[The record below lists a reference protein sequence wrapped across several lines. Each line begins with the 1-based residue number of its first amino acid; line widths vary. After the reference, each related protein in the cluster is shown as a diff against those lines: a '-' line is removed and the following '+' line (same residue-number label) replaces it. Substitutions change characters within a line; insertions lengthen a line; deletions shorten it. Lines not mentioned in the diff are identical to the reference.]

1 MKLSVKTFL
10 LIALFLSVQFS
21 GIETS
26 LNAAPPA
33 LDPTFQDLEGPMVQ
47 MDERAYDF
55 GLVGGHDRIEHT
67 FHVKN
72 PGSAALEIH
81 NVQVS

>member
-1 MKLSVKTFL
+1 MKLCVKTFL
-10 LIALFLSVQFS
+10 LIALFLWVQFGGS
-21 GIETS
+21 STP

-33 LDPTFQDLEGPMVQ
+33 PDPILQGPEGPIVQ

-67 FHVKN
+67 FHLKN

>member
-10 LIALFLSVQFS
+10 LIALFLWVQFS
-21 GIETS
+21 GSSTP
-26 LNAAPPA
+26 LNAAPPVA
-33 LDPTFQDLEGPMVQ
+33 DPILQSVEGPIVQ

>member
-10 LIALFLSVQFS
+10 LIVLFLWVQFS
-21 GIETS
+21 GS
-26 LNAAPPA
+26 HSALNAASNVP
-33 LDPTFQDLEGPMVQ
+33 DPILPGLEGPIVQ
-47 MDERAYDF
+47 MDESAYDF

-72 PGSAALEIH
+72 TGSAALEIR
-81 NVQVS
+81 NVQAS